1 MTILAANAYSIGC
14 YYNDTF
20 VEYGKMHRV
29 RNLVIVIVVN
39 QNDLVGCYISVSVRS
54 RKHWPIISYI
64 CYLSTQANMPMV
76 MLMCFLLLIAALRA
90 RSMYFEDDVIS
101 SESGSQD
108 PNGATEELASQ
119 SSSCD
124 QPIGSGST
132 PRCNLFEDDFAG
144 SSEASDQ
151 ESTRTRD
158 DSHNESEGG
167 HSSNQGQDDEG
178 GHSDQDEGQDHE
190 GGPSAEAA
198 QDATPRPLGLGKY
211 SREGTAAPDHCL

>member
-1 MTILAANAYSIGC
+1 
-14 YYNDTF
+14 
-20 VEYGKMHRV
+20 
-29 RNLVIVIVVN
+29 
-39 QNDLVGCYISVSVRS
+39 
-54 RKHWPIISYI
+54 
-64 CYLSTQANMPMV
+64 
-76 MLMCFLLLIAALRA
+76 
-90 RSMYFEDDVIS
+90 MYFEDDVIS

-198 QDATPRPLGLGKY
+198 QDATPRPLGRGKY
-211 SREGTAAPDHCL
+211 SREGTCKKLSFDLQREVALHDDTIDEVMLCKCNCGANCTGRFSPNLIKQCRSLRYKCGGGVCMQRVVHTTSDACSEWHMQQVEHAASGAADSCYLMCGVVGP

>member
-1 MTILAANAYSIGC
+1 MIWLA
-14 YYNDTF
+14 
-20 VEYGKMHRV
+20 
-29 RNLVIVIVVN
+29 VIVVN

-167 HSSNQGQDDEG
+167 HSGLR
-178 GHSDQDEGQDHE
+178 HE
-190 GGPSAEAA
+190 YRWVACCM
-198 QDATPRPLGLGKY
+198 RGLMRSVSHNNNHGCCCARQI
-211 SREGTAAPDHCL
+211 SPIT